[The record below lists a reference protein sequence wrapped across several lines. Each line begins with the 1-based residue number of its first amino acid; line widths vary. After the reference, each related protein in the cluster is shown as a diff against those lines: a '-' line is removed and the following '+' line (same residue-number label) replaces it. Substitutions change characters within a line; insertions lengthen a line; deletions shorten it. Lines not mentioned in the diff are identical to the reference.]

1 MLLYIL
7 GLVLKCLPKLTAQI
21 FRVYSVPS
29 LGVGKTMLA
38 EVAAEATS
46 LSFYFYQMHRDTRV
60 QEMVGDSVIVREVSE

>member
-1 MLLYIL
+1 
-7 GLVLKCLPKLTAQI
+7 
-21 FRVYSVPS
+21 
-29 LGVGKTMLA
+29 MLA